1 RDLPG
6 RARPGRYGHRGARH
20 RGGPAGVAADPA
32 RRRRGRGDARD
43 QGGARPARHP
53 ESGAGPV
60 SPVRR
65 DGEGRPHF
73 AHSWESLIERQ
84 IKGAMAAR
92 EFDELPFR
100 GEPIPIDDDGTELA
114 LAPHVLRQAGFAP
127 GWIAT
132 DADIRGLLARRDAI
146 LARARRAGP
155 PARERDCR
163 EISTIVG

>member
-1 RDLPG
+1 M
-6 RARPGRYGHRGARH
+6 
-20 RGGPAGVAADPA
+20 
-32 RRRRGRGDARD
+32 
-43 QGGARPARHP
+43 
-53 ESGAGPV
+53 

-65 DGEGRPHF
+65 DGEGSPHF

-84 IKGAMAAR
+84 IKDAMAAG

-100 GEPIPIDDDGTELA
+100 GEPIPIEDDGSELA
-114 LAPHVLRQAGFAP
+114 LAHHVLKQAGFAP

-155 PARERDCR
+155 PARERDRR
-163 EISTIVG
+163 EISTIVGEVNALVLRLEHEAPTTRQHRPRLDLSTELAALDAAAASPLDSPLERPPEP

>member
-1 RDLPG
+1 
-6 RARPGRYGHRGARH
+6 
-20 RGGPAGVAADPA
+20 
-32 RRRRGRGDARD
+32 
-43 QGGARPARHP
+43 
-53 ESGAGPV
+53 V

-65 DGEGRPHF
+65 DGDGNPRF

-84 IKGAMAAR
+84 IKDAMAAG

-100 GEPIPIDDDGTELA
+100 GEPIPIEDDGSELA
-114 LAPHVLRQAGFAP
+114 LAHHVLKQAGFAP

-155 PARERDCR
+155 PARDRDRR
-163 EISTIVG
+163 EITTIVGEVNALVLRLEHEAPTARQHRPRLDLAAELAALEAAAESPGEP

>member
-1 RDLPG
+1 
-6 RARPGRYGHRGARH
+6 
-20 RGGPAGVAADPA
+20 
-32 RRRRGRGDARD
+32 
-43 QGGARPARHP
+43 
-53 ESGAGPV
+53 
-60 SPVRR
+60 VRR
-65 DGEGRPHF
+65 DGDGNPRF

-84 IKGAMAAR
+84 IKDAMAAG

-114 LAPHVLRQAGFAP
+114 LAHHVLKQAGFAP

-155 PARERDCR
+155 PARERDRR
-163 EISTIVG
+163 EITTIVGEVNALVLRLEHEAPTARQHRPRLDLAAELAALSGAAASPSEP

>member
-1 RDLPG
+1 M
-6 RARPGRYGHRGARH
+6 
-20 RGGPAGVAADPA
+20 
-32 RRRRGRGDARD
+32 
-43 QGGARPARHP
+43 
-53 ESGAGPV
+53 

-65 DGEGRPHF
+65 DGDGNPRF

-84 IKGAMAAR
+84 IKDAMAAG

-100 GEPIPIDDDGTELA
+100 GEPIPIEDDGSELA
-114 LAPHVLRQAGFAP
+114 LAHHVLRQAGFAP

-155 PARERDCR
+155 PAHDRDRR
-163 EISTIVG
+163 EITTIVGEVNALVLRLEHEAPTARQHRPRLDLAAELAALDAAAESPSEP